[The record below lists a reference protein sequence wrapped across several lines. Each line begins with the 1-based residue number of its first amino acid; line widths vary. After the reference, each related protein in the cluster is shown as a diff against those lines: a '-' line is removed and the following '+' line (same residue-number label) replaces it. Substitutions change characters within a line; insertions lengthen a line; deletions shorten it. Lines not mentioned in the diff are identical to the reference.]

1 MAKAMVVGLALAT
14 ATAFT
19 LGSFFTATARAD
31 DQPKPPAA
39 EQQAAATA
47 KQPDT
52 NTLPAAESSECTD
65 EKTQRLITIPV
76 FFISD
81 RNRQPCKDKD
91 NLVKFGNL
99 RQYRGTCNHDP
110 HLGVAYCTITN
121 TQEKPLDKKLVD
133 LGWKDEHKR
142 GEGAYSVSLIE
153 GCTYDEATEK
163 FFDDIHKQAS
173 NTCDQELFVFA
184 PGYMSTFESG
194 VREAARFAYYSE
206 RPVLLYSWASKG
218 TFKGYSSD
226 EASIEWSQE
235 HYNDLIGELNGLA
248 SRKPAVS
255 VRLFAHSMGSRL
267 IVRAAPLIKG
277 RDTFKE
283 ISLVC
288 PDIDDG
294 LVKHY
299 ISRCMTNDGKT
310 TIRLYMSHKD
320 RMLALSKLVHGGYAR
335 LGQDQELIPASPYK
349 ASDSCSGKPTI
360 ETLKRFQTIDFTELD
375 FGKLGHKIPVA
386 LVCSLSQTGK
396 PPEGIELIHKKGKDA
411 DCSEIMLTVSDI
423 DDDEAQNLLGYFL
436 AHRCE
441 GAKFPVANAVKKG
454 LPKVPGIKKDWT
466 IK

>member
-1 MAKAMVVGLALAT
+1 MAKAFVVGLALA
-14 ATAFT
+14 ATTIFSPLNT
-19 LGSFFTATARAD
+19 LTTNAD
-31 DQPKPPAA
+31 EQPVTPPAA
-39 EQQAAATA
+39 VDNAPASNAAQAA
-47 KQPDT
+47 
-52 NTLPAAESSECTD
+52 ECSE
-65 EKTQRLITIPV
+65 EKAQRLITIPI

-81 RNRQPCKDKD
+81 RNREPCKDKN

-99 RQYRGTCNHDP
+99 RQYRGTCKHDP

-121 TQEKPLDKKLVD
+121 TQEKPLDTKLTN
-133 LGWKDEHKR
+133 LGWKAEHKR
-142 GEGAYSVSLIE
+142 GEGAYSVSLID

-163 FFDDIHKQAS
+163 FFDDIHKQAAA
-173 NTCDQELFVFA
+173 TCDQELFVFA
-184 PGYMSTFESG
+184 PGYMSTFDSG

-206 RPVLLYSWASKG
+206 RPVLLYSWPSKG

-235 HYNDLIGELNGLA
+235 HYNDLISELNDLA
-248 SRKPAVS
+248 ARKPSVS

-277 RDTFKE
+277 RDAFKE
-283 ISLVC
+283 ICLVC

-349 ASDSCSGKPTI
+349 ASDSCSSKPTL

-386 LVCSLSQTGK
+386 LVCSLSQTDK
-396 PPEGIELIHKKGKDA
+396 PPDGIELIHKKSKDN
-411 DCSEIMLTVSDI
+411 CSEIMMTVSDI
-423 DDDEAQNLLGYFL
+423 DDDEAQNVLGYFL

-441 GAKFPVANAVKKG
+441 SKFPVASAVKKG
-454 LPKVPGIKKDWT
+454 LPKVPSIKKDWT